1 LKNYYFCFVITLL
14 ILYYFFMNISYT
26 WLKQYIDIN
35 LSAAEVAKVLTSIG
49 LEVESIES
57 IEKIKGGLEGFVIGE
72 VKTCQKHPDADKLSV
87 TTVDIGQEELLNIV
101 CGASNVAAGQ
111 RVVVATI
118 GTSIYKGDEVFQIKN
133 VKIRGVQSEGMIC
146 AEDEIGLGSSHEGI
160 MVLSADAPVGMAA
173 RTYFK
178 AEPEIMFV
186 IGLTPNRIDSASHL
200 GVARD
205 LAAYL
210 SKDRHISLIRP
221 DITRFSIDNTNY
233 PVEVI
238 IENTKSCKRYA
249 GITVSGVTIGPS
261 PDWLQNRLK
270 SIGMSPINNVVDI
283 TNFVLHELGQPLH
296 AFDADEL
303 KGRKIIVKNM
313 PEGTPFITLD
323 GVEHKLSVNDLMI
336 CDGERPVAIGGV
348 FGGLHSGVTESTKNV
363 FIESAYFDP
372 VSVRVTSK
380 RHNIYTDASFRF
392 ERGVDPD
399 MTLTALKRCAMLIKE
414 TAGGEISSEI
424 IDIYPEI
431 IQPVKVKASFANIDR
446 LIGKKIDRDLLRSI
460 LQSLEF
466 KILSEDTIGFNLLV
480 PSYRVDVTRE
490 ADVIEEILRIYGYN
504 NVEISDELASSISYS
519 ARPDKEKLVDI
530 ISEYL
535 CSNGFH
541 EIMCNSLTQSAYYD
555 NLITYKSGN
564 LVRIINPLSNELNVM
579 RQTLIF
585 GGLETI
591 QYNTNRQNS
600 DLRLFEFGNCYFFN
614 AERGTRNALDKYSEE
629 FNLALFIT
637 GKKHEPNWT
646 SKDENTSFYQL
657 KSYLENLFLR
667 LGIMAD
673 SLHVEP
679 ISEKKDLFA
688 GGLLYSHNGITL
700 AELAYI
706 SPNLRKN
713 FDIRNEVFY
722 AGIYWDR
729 LFRIRGDHKI
739 TLADLPRF
747 PEVRR
752 DLALLLDKSV
762 AFSYIKELAFKTEN
776 KLLKRINLFDVYEG
790 EQIEKNKKSY
800 AVSFFIQDPES
811 TLTDERIDQIMK
823 KLMDTYKKEL
833 GAEIR

>member
-1 LKNYYFCFVITLL
+1 LKNYYFCFDISPLILL
-14 ILYYFFMNISYT
+14 IFLMNISYT
-26 WLKQYIDIN
+26 WLKEYIDIN
-35 LSAAEVAKVLTSIG
+35 LSAAEVAQVLTSIG
-49 LEVESIES
+49 LEVESVES
-57 IEKIKGGLEGFVIGE
+57 IEKIKGGLEGFIIGE

-87 TTVDIGQEELLNIV
+87 TTVDIGQEELLSIV
-101 CGASNVAAGQ
+101 CGAPNVAAGQ

-118 GTSIYKGDEVFQIKN
+118 GASIYKSSEVFQIKK
-133 VKIRGVQSEGMIC
+133 VKIRGIQSEGMIC
-146 AEDEIGLGSSHEGI
+146 AEDEIGLGNSHEGI
-160 MVLSADAPVGMAA
+160 LVLPADAPVGMAA

-178 AEPEIMFV
+178 AEPETMFV

-210 SKDRHISLIRP
+210 SKDRHIKLIRP
-221 DITRFSIDNTNY
+221 DVSGFSVDNTNY

-249 GITVSGVTIGPS
+249 GVTIAGVTVGPS
-261 PDWLQNRLK
+261 PGWLQDRLK
-270 SIGMSPINNVVDI
+270 SVGMSPINNVVDI

-313 PEGTPFITLD
+313 PEGTPFIALD
-323 GVEHKLSVNDLMI
+323 GVEHKLSANDLMI

-372 VSVRVTSK
+372 VSVRITSK
-380 RHNIYTDASFRF
+380 LHSIYTDASFRF
-392 ERGVDPD
+392 ERGIDPD
-399 MTLTALKRCAMLIKE
+399 MTLIALKRSAVLIKE
-414 TAGGEISSEI
+414 IAGGAIASEI
-424 IDIYPEI
+424 IDIYPEV
-431 IQPVKVKASFANIDR
+431 IQPARVKATFANIDR
-446 LIGKKIDRDLLRSI
+446 LIGKKIERGLLRSI
-460 LQSLEF
+460 IQSLEF
-466 KILSEDTIGFNLLV
+466 TILTEDTTGFDLLV
-480 PSYRVDVTRE
+480 PPYRVDVTRE

-504 NVEISDELASSISYS
+504 NVEVSDELVSSLSYS
-519 ARPDKEKLVDI
+519 TRPDKEKLVDI

-555 NLITYKSGN
+555 NLVTCKPDN

-591 QYNTNRQNS
+591 QYNTNRQND

-614 AERGTRNALDKYSEE
+614 AERGIRNALEKYDEE

-637 GKKHEPNWT
+637 GKKNTKNWT
-646 SKDENTSFYQL
+646 SKDENASFYQL

-667 LGIMAD
+667 LGIIVD
-673 SLHVEP
+673 YLNVEP
-679 ISEKKDLFA
+679 IAEKKDLYSD
-688 GGLLYSHNGITL
+688 GLAYSHNGITV

-706 SPNLRKN
+706 GPTLRKK

-722 AGIYWDR
+722 AGIFWDR
-729 LFRIRGDHKI
+729 LIKIRGDHKI

-752 DLALLLDKSV
+752 DLSLLLDKSITF
-762 AFSYIKELAFKTEN
+762 AQIKELAFKTEM

-790 EQIEKNKKSY
+790 EQIDENKKSY
-800 AVSFFIQDPES
+800 AVSFFIQDLES
-811 TLTDERIDQIMK
+811 TLTDERINRIMNS
-823 KLMDTYKKEL
+823 LMDTYEKEL